1 MNREPSFSLVTIN
14 YLNRFNSILD
24 RMIQDMTNARLGNSI
39 SVNFMTQM
47 IPHHRAAI
55 EMSQNLL
62 QYTTNIPLQNI
73 ALQIVSEQN
82 KSIENMK
89 SIIGTCGQFSNSPQ
103 ELDAYQR
110 GMDQIMDT
118 MFSEMEHACAVNNI
132 NVSFIHEMIPHHQG
146 AIRMSELTLK
156 ASICPQLPPIL
167 HAIITSQKRGVMQ
180 MEQLLQCIC

>member
-1 MNREPSFSLVTIN
+1 
-14 YLNRFNSILD
+14 
-24 RMIQDMTNARLGNSI
+24 
-39 SVNFMTQM
+39 
-47 IPHHRAAI
+47 
-55 EMSQNLL
+55 
-62 QYTTNIPLQNI
+62 
-73 ALQIVSEQN
+73 
-82 KSIENMK
+82 MK